1 MSNHEDRSGRPE
13 DEAVGLD
20 DTGSGRAAL
29 GREQVLSIENVAR
42 MFGVSRWT
50 LRAYEWRG
58 LIARRLTHGRVRV
71 YGWADCERLSVIIK
85 CRKAGVALR
94 DVIAIVAATDEDAP
108 IHVSRSG
115 QEQCMVQ
122 VDRLDARRKVLEEAL
137 AELGHIY
144 ALLTSKITGLDAARR
159 D

>member
-1 MSNHEDRSGRPE
+1 MSNHENRSGLPE
-13 DEAVGLD
+13 DEAIGLD
-20 DTGSGRAAL
+20 DTGSGRVAQ
-29 GREQVLSIENVAR
+29 GRDQVLSIENVAR

-58 LIARRLTHGRVRV
+58 LIARRLTHGRLRV

-85 CRKAGVALR
+85 CRRAGLPLH

-108 IHVSRSG
+108 ISVTRSG

-137 AELGHIY
+137 AELSHIY

>member
-94 DVIAIVAATDEDAP
+94 DVIAIVAATDEDA
-108 IHVSRSG
+108 
-115 QEQCMVQ
+115 
-122 VDRLDARRKVLEEAL
+122 LDPMCRA
-137 AELGHIY
+137 
-144 ALLTSKITGLDAARR
+144 AARSNAWCR
-159 D
+159 STAWMRAARCWRRRWPS